1 VAARMRSR
9 TETPTIA
16 DFLADDQRVIC
27 IESFRPMQV
36 SSLVERG
43 SYYRLS
49 DTVVRQFP
57 AHFALVI
64 PISDVLL
71 NEIER

>member
-27 IESFRPMQV
+27 VESFRPMQV

-49 DTVVRQFP
+49 DRIVRQFP
-57 AHFALVI
+57 QMFAVLV
-64 PISDVLL
+64 PVSELQV
-71 NEIER
+71 IER